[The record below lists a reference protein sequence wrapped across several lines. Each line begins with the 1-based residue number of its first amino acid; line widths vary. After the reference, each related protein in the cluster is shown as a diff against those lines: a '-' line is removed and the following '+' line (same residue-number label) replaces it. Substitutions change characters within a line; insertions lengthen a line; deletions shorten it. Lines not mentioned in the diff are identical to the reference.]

1 MNLKKKNKPQYKRL
15 SPREEKKKK
24 EKEAKALK
32 STLEWMDIESISSEG
47 IVLARGKKRRYVKG
61 FLIKPTNIHL
71 TSEAETKRS
80 ILMCANALDHMKY
93 PVYWKFIKTR
103 PDVGV
108 QQQRYTEMMKHTD
121 NLAIKRLLESEI
133 DKLAWFEE
141 THREITFAALI
152 QADEMSYEKT
162 WHSLAE
168 ELYRAFGRKPMPMR
182 LMDYE
187 NLVSQ
192 EFENDNVN
200 RYMTTQLILPDV
212 DVELDKKEE
221 KRG

>member
-1 MNLKKKNKPQYKRL
+1 MNLKKKNKKEGYKRL
-15 SPREEKKKK
+15 SPKEEKKKK
-24 EKEAKALK
+24 EKEAKQLK
-32 STLEWMDIESISSEG
+32 STMEWMDIQRITSDG
-47 IVLARGKKRRYVKG
+47 IVLQRGKKKRYVKG
-61 FLIKPTNIHL
+61 FLIKPVNIHL

-108 QQQRYTEMMKHTD
+108 QQQRYTEMMKHTE
-121 NLAIKRLLESEI
+121 NPAIRRLLESEI
-133 DKLAWFEE
+133 DKLVWFEE
-141 THREITFAALI
+141 NCREITFAALI
-152 QADEMSYEKT
+152 QTDEANFEKT

-168 ELYRAFGRKPMPMR
+168 ELYRAFGRKPEPMR

-192 EFENDNVN
+192 EFENDSVN
-200 RYMTTQLILPDV
+200 RYMTTQLILPDADETV
-212 DVELDKKEE
+212 QKGE
-221 KRG
+221 